1 MEKELKNIRLGFLT
15 LYILKYVEQKPKVG
29 MIPFSA
35 MVAQEIEEK
44 NKLRAGKSL
53 VFSKLNSLCES
64 GHLEAIWGGSSNPQ
78 VKKKVKFFTISSKG
92 KKLMKQLETEQRRIN
107 DVMTSLPA

>member
-15 LYILKYVEQKPKVG
+15 LYVLKYIEQKPKVG
-29 MIPFSA
+29 MSPFSA
-35 MVAQEIEEK
+35 LVAQEIEEK

-64 GHLEAIWGGSSNPQ
+64 GHLEAKWGISSNPQ
-78 VKKKVKFFTISSKG
+78 VKKKVKFYSISSKG
-92 KKLMKQLETEQRRIN
+92 KKLIKQLETEQRRIN
-107 DVMTSLPA
+107 EVITLL

>member
-15 LYILKYVEQKPKVG
+15 LYVLKYVEQKPKVG
-29 MIPFSA
+29 MSPFSA
-35 MVAQEIEEK
+35 LVAQEIEEK

-64 GHLEAIWGGSSNPQ
+64 GHLEAKWGISSNPQ
-78 VKKKVKFFTISSKG
+78 VKKKVKFYSISSKG
-92 KKLMKQLETEQRRIN
+92 KKLIKQLETEQKRIN
-107 DVMTSLPA
+107 EVITLL

>member
-15 LYILKYVEQKPKVG
+15 LYILKYIEQKPKVG
-29 MIPFSA
+29 MTPFSA
-35 MVAQEIEEK
+35 LVSQEIEEK

-64 GHLEAIWGGSSNPQ
+64 GHLEATWGVSSNPL
-78 VKKKVKFFTISSKG
+78 VKKKVKLFSISSKG
-92 KKLMKQLETEQRRIN
+92 KKLIKQLEDEQQRIN
-107 DVMTSLPA
+107 DVIKSLPA